1 MGRVGSAAEHGR
13 IQGRGWPNTCRSNTA
28 WPSALPPHLP
38 SRGEVGRGNQVR
50 VPRAGFSHELVD
62 EDEEQKACAL
72 RGQAPYLRRCRGNT
86 GAKAGPR
93 SLCSPAEAP
102 RGVRPSESGVGCGRK
117 PNPVPD
123 QGAAGGGGPAN
134 VRSRSNTRR
143 GHGHRAR
150 GPAGANSEPIPPA
163 GTQTAPGARSRAPP
177 AGFRRRG

>member
-13 IQGRGWPNTCRSNTA
+13 IQGRGWPNTRRSNTA

-38 SRGEVGRGNQVR
+38 NRGEEGRGNQVR

-62 EDEEQKACAL
+62 EDEEQKAFAL
-72 RGQAPYLRRCRGNT
+72 RGQAPYLRRCRGNA

-102 RGVRPSESGVGCGRK
+102 CGVRPSESGVGCGRK

-123 QGAAGGGGPAN
+123 QGAAEGGGPAKDGPDPTGG
-134 VRSRSNTRR
+134 VAIGPGGRPELIRSRFCRLAPRPHQGR
-143 GHGHRAR
+143 GLGRLQRALFEE
-150 GPAGANSEPIPPA
+150 AN
-163 GTQTAPGARSRAPP
+163 
-177 AGFRRRG
+177 